1 MWASKRGKKL
11 RIQRLLPTFA
21 AEKEKQQNRRKKS
34 WLYQEHIINKL
45 VECVKWKMWHRA
57 SLTQEVMKRRKK
69 TNQNLSGIEFL
80 QSDDWRANTLNEC
93 YSILCRSFALFS
105 SLRVHAYICRE
116 WFEVLYQYCEEVVSE
131 RNREN
136 QINPKNYLPHK
147 IGKHTEKATAT
158 INSLVEKSRE
168 KNLLPGVWSANILQL
183 YKDKMHSA
191 LPLPKLCSHTSVNC
205 KCCVHREILKAWK
218 FVK

>member
-1 MWASKRGKKL
+1 MKNVTSCIAHARGNEKK
-11 RIQRLLPTFA
+11 
-21 AEKEKQQNRRKKS
+21 
-34 WLYQEHIINKL
+34 
-45 VECVKWKMWHRA
+45 
-57 SLTQEVMKRRKK
+57 KK

-105 SLRVHAYICRE
+105 SLRVHAYIRRE
-116 WFEVLYQYCEEVVSE
+116 WFKVLYQYCEEVVSE

-158 INSLVEKSRE
+158 ILLLVEKSWE
-168 KNLLPGVWSANILQL
+168 KNLLPGVWSANIFQL